1 VRKLLAT
8 VAVVTALSAVAA
20 VGATVASGS
29 SVHAAKSTTK
39 AVAVRDDFYKP
50 GTLKIKK
57 GTTVKWV
64 WDKND
69 MNDHSVVDTKGKFQS
84 EEMMTGT
91 FKHKFKKPGTWHIYC
106 SVHPETMRMTI
117 KVKK

>member
-1 VRKLLAT
+1 MAT
-8 VAVVTALSAVAA
+8 
-20 VGATVASGS
+20 
-29 SVHAAKSTTK
+29 
-39 AVAVRDDFYKP
+39 
-50 GTLKIKK
+50 TLKIKK

-91 FKHKFKKPGTWHIYC
+91 FKHKFKKTGTWHIYC